1 MSFHKYLNYIRC
13 ENAGKMLKNSFDTVT
28 DIALNCGYSDV
39 TYFNRVFKQIYG
51 ISPGE
56 YRINPSIKTEPR
68 ILL

>member
-1 MSFHKYLNYIRC
+1 
-13 ENAGKMLKNSFDTVT
+13 MLKNSFDTVT